1 MARVYKPKTTP
12 SKARTGQHKHHKHAS
27 KPAHRSKSKPR
38 RSSIVSPTKIP
49 RGPILI
55 TYFPNLDE
63 VEDDDDPAQ
72 VPSDVKEF
80 KKRYTPYAKMKVL
93 DLVTRENVFGDDLI
107 QINDFIQIRAGEVGG
122 KSVENT
128 ENWYAQVIEIGAR
141 KEPDW
146 PREDVCLQV
155 AWFYSQDM
163 LKDRV
168 LSTEDRKLCGN
179 MMPNEL
185 IPSDHYDIV
194 HLSSLMGRVN
204 VTFFNEHS
212 QSQPEIESDE
222 LFYRRRLE
230 NDRILM
236 SKDTCTARCKA
247 PYNPARDIQHY
258 CPRDQCRRWYHT
270 SCMVPNKHHQED
282 YRLVDYAISSVEQ
295 LLLDLVLPDT
305 HSKKFK
311 PRAVPSYPINAS
323 SETEPEPEAEL
334 PKVSAQAAL
343 SLAQHLP
350 SQIRALA
357 TGAITRGVRSGNG
370 IAGSVWVVVMARW
383 LARQAIVE
391 GKTLTP
397 EDTAEVC
404 DVANKMNSGAGVK
417 LRPMEFECP
426 GCGFP
431 I

>member
-12 SKARTGQHKHHKHAS
+12 SKAQPGQRKQHKHAS
-27 KPAHRSKSKPR
+27 KPAQMSKSKPR
-38 RSSIVSPTKIP
+38 RSSIVSPTKVP

-55 TYFPNLDE
+55 TYFPKLDGME
-63 VEDDDDPAQ
+63 DDPAQ
-72 VPSDVKEF
+72 VPKDVKEF
-80 KKRYTPYAKMKVL
+80 KRRYTPYAKMKVL
-93 DLVTRENVFGDDLI
+93 DPVTDENVFGNDLI
-107 QINDFIQIRAGEVGG
+107 QINDFIQVRAGEVGG
-122 KSVENT
+122 RSVEDS
-128 ENWYAQVIEIGAR
+128 ENWYAQVVEIGSR
-141 KEPDW
+141 KDPDW

-155 AWFYSQDM
+155 AWFYDQDM

-179 MMPNEL
+179 MMTNEL

-204 VTFFNEHS
+204 VIFFNEHS
-212 QSQPEIESDE
+212 QSQPEVEPDE
-222 LFYRRRLE
+222 LFYR
-230 NDRILM
+230 
-236 SKDTCTARCKA
+236 CKA
-247 PYNPARDIQHY
+247 AYNPARDVQHY

-270 SCMVPNKHHQED
+270 SCMVPNKHHQDD
-282 YRLVDYAISSVEQ
+282 YRLVGYAVSSVEQ

-305 HSKKFK
+305 RSKKSK
-311 PRAVPSYPINAS
+311 PRAILPYPITNAS
-323 SETEPEPEAEL
+323 SETEPEPELEP

-370 IAGSVWVVVMARW
+370 VVGSAWVVVMARW